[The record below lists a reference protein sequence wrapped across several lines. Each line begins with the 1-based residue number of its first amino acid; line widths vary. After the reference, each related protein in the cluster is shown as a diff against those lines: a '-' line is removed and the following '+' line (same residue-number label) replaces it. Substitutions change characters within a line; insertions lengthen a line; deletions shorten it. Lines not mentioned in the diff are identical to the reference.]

1 MSKAILKCLQLIDY
15 CMVDDS
21 VYCSAIILMVFIM
34 QMEYN
39 VTVESEQ
46 KLRER
51 AGLLDKRQAIK
62 DSTEKS
68 YDMVDEKR
76 NYKKFKKR

>member
-1 MSKAILKCLQLIDY
+1 
-15 CMVDDS
+15 
-21 VYCSAIILMVFIM
+21 MVFIM